1 MEIDEIARLVNV
13 VRRLRAPDG
22 CPWDRA
28 QTHDS
33 IKKNLV
39 EESGE
44 FLDAVED
51 RDLPEMREE
60 LGDLLLQVL
69 LHCQIASDAHEFT
82 LEDVAREEADK
93 LIRRHEHVFG
103 NKKAEDVSEAL
114 NVWENSKKHESGAQ
128 ALRKSA
134 IDGVP
139 RSMPGL
145 ARCQKAL
152 SKAAKSGF
160 EWRDSAD
167 VIGKVDEELA
177 EVKSAIASGNQS
189 QIAEELGDLLC
200 AVVKLCRWNH
210 LEAEELMHQ
219 STNKFI
225 RRFRFMEQHAQKP
238 LCDLTINEWLALWNE
253 AKNDA

>member
-44 FLDAVED
+44 FLDAVEE
-51 RDLPEMREE
+51 RDIPEMREE

-103 NKKAEDVSEAL
+103 NKKAEDASEAL
-114 NVWENSKKHESGAQ
+114 KVWENSKKHESGAQ

-177 EVKSAIASGNQS
+177 EVKSAIASGDQS

-210 LEAEELMHQ
+210 FEAEELMHQ

-225 RRFRFMEQHAQKP
+225 RRFRIMEQHAQKP
-238 LCDLTINEWLALWNE
+238 LGELTINEWLALWNE